1 MPIQVDKIVM
11 SGNSTSM
18 STSAAVGVSGG
29 YDGDSF
35 ALKALIVLFAGLT
48 IYNSLE
54 LLVLIFATFQKY
66 SGVYFWSLLIANLG
80 LIPYALGFTF
90 KLFSILLGDAK
101 WLAVVLITIGWYAMV
116 TGQSVVLWS
125 RLHLLV
131 VGETGR
137 RVLKYSLWMIIVDA
151 VVLHIPTTVLTFGSN
166 GTIATHTFI
175 QAYNIMEKLQ
185 MAGFL

>member
-1 MPIQVDKIVM
+1 M
-11 SGNSTSM
+11 SGNSTLV

-35 ALKALIVLFAGLT
+35 TLKALIVLFGGLT

-66 SGVYFWSLLIANLG
+66 SGVYFWSLLVANFG
-80 LIPYALGFTF
+80 LIPYVLGFLL
-90 KLFSILLGDAK
+90 KLFNVLLGDAK
-101 WLAVVLITIGWYAMV
+101 WVSLVLITIGWYAMV

-131 VGETGR
+131 VGERGR
-137 RVLKYSLWMIIVDA
+137 RILKYSLCMIIVDA

-175 QAYNIMEKLQ
+175 EAYNIMEKFQ